1 MDAEF
6 ARAPRAV
13 LTVAGS
19 SVLESDRTGHQ
30 VLETLQTFRCLARER
45 ATPGL
50 TRGRGRMRYLFTPP
64 APVTVAIL
72 GASDRFPVHRIYCLA
87 RNNARHAQ
95 EMGFS
100 GHEPPSFFLKPADAE
115 ALQAVEAGQTATIRY
130 PSLTRKLFH
139 EIELVIAVGTGGT
152 NIRMQ
157 DADRHI
163 FGYAVGLDMTRQ
175 DLLDD
180 LSREGRPWCVGKAF
194 DHSAVIGPITPA
206 AAAPAVDRAEIFLKV
221 NGGDRQRSDLSRLIW
236 DRRKILEQL
245 SLRWEL
251 RPGDLI
257 YTGTPDGVAAVV
269 PGDILEGGVA
279 GLGSLRAIITA
290 GESAGDE
297 RRGI

>member
-1 MDAEF
+1 
-6 ARAPRAV
+6 
-13 LTVAGS
+13 
-19 SVLESDRTGHQ
+19 
-30 VLETLQTFRCLARER
+30 
-45 ATPGL
+45 
-50 TRGRGRMRYLFTPP
+50 MRYLFTPP
-64 APVTVAIL
+64 APVSVAIL
-72 GASDRFPVHRIYCLA
+72 GATERFPVHRIYCLA

-100 GHEPPSFFLKPADAE
+100 GDEPPAFFLKPADAE
-115 ALQAVEAGQTATIRY
+115 ALQAVEPGQTAAIRY
-130 PSLTRKLFH
+130 PSFTTKLYH
-139 EIELVIAVGTGGT
+139 EIELVIAVGTGGRD
-152 NIRMQ
+152 IRME

-180 LSREGRPWCVGKAF
+180 LIRQGRPWCVGKSF

-206 AAAPAVDRAEIFLKV
+206 ATAPPLDRSEIFLRV
-221 NGGDRQRSDLSRLIW
+221 NGEDRQRSSLSRLIW
-236 DRRKILEQL
+236 DCKKIVEQV

-279 GLGSLRAIITA
+279 GLESLRAIINA
-290 GESAGDE
+290 GEFAGDE
-297 RRGI
+297 RA